1 MQTKLSVSVD
11 GHIHFGDQVLLVNLN
26 YEEKEADQ
34 SLGGDLSLCVT
45 PDEMQAFLTHGPE
58 VPCGLSAAQNCTPM
72 GRNTFCVLR

>member
-11 GHIHFGDQVLLVNLN
+11 GHIHFGDQVLLVNPS
-26 YEEKEADQ
+26 YEEKEVDQ

-58 VPCGLSAAQNCTPM
+58 VSCGLSAAQNCTPM